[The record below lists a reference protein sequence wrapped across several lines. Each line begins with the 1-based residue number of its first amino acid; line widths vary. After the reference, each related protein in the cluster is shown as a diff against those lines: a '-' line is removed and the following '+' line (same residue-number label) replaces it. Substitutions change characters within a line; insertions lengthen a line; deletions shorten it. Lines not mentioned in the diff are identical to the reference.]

1 MYWKYDTAFF
11 RNYQFWDEIWH
22 LGGQIKMKMYSNPI
36 IPIYHFDMRSGIWGD
51 RSNIGGAD
59 QHENLKMFIQIS
71 QLFIL
76 RWNQA
81 YKGSDQALVQ
91 INVPRYLFEIHYLL
105 SSHQFGKGTVDMDFS
120 LLLHTSTKGTMML
133 LSWSGLSKSPP
144 WSPWGPRSGRPH
156 SSKESSTTCCYLPPL
171 LSETRDH
178 LWYNVI
184 ASWIQ
189 AQSVLYRCNSQRRLG
204 GFEAVQLWS
213 HKSTFKIYLK
223 SQILNLFGNVQ
234 HFKSIWNVFLN
245 FCLKPEITFDTKSL
259 LHEHLHRVFWLFTN
273 PANGCLLTAIHPL
286 PFSMTN
292 IAMYSKCW
300 PVSIISDCSQYK
312 P

>member
-1 MYWKYDTAFF
+1 
-11 RNYQFWDEIWH
+11 
-22 LGGQIKMKMYSNPI
+22 
-36 IPIYHFDMRSGIWGD
+36 MRSGIWGD

-133 LSWSGLSKSPP
+133 LSLIGALHLDHPDQ
-144 WSPWGPRSGRPH
+144 GVLMNFLVH
-156 SSKESSTTCCYLPPL
+156 LHFSKESSTTCCYLPPL

-178 LWYNVI
+178 LWYNGI
-184 ASWIQ
+184 ASWTL

-223 SQILNLFGNVQ
+223 SQILNLFEMSNILNLFEMSSSTSV
-234 HFKSIWNVFLN
+234 WNQRSPL
-245 FCLKPEITFDTKSL
+245 IQS
-259 LHEHLHRVFWLFTN
+259 HRFMNTCTECSGCSQIRQMVVFWLPSILFHFPWQTLQCT
-273 PANGCLLTAIHPL
+273 ANADQSPSYIGL
-286 PFSMTN
+286 
-292 IAMYSKCW
+292 
-300 PVSIISDCSQYK
+300 
-312 P
+312 

>member
-22 LGGQIKMKMYSNPI
+22 LGGQIKMKIYSNPI

-105 SSHQFGKGTVDMDFS
+105 SSHQFGKDTVDMDFS
-120 LLLHTSTKGTMML
+120 FCCSIPQQREPWCCCH
-133 LSWSGLSKSPP
+133 WSGLSTLITLRSQIRSSSWTFSSTSIFQRSPP
-144 WSPWGPRSGRPH
+144 
-156 SSKESSTTCCYLPPL
+156 
-171 LSETRDH
+171 
-178 LWYNVI
+178 
-184 ASWIQ
+184 
-189 AQSVLYRCNSQRRLG
+189 
-204 GFEAVQLWS
+204 QLAN
-213 HKSTFKIYLK
+213 TFLHY
-223 SQILNLFGNVQ
+223 
-234 HFKSIWNVFLN
+234 
-245 FCLKPEITFDTKSL
+245 CLKPVITFD
-259 LHEHLHRVFWLFTN
+259 
-273 PANGCLLTAIHPL
+273 
-286 PFSMTN
+286 
-292 IAMYSKCW
+292 
-300 PVSIISDCSQYK
+300 SDTMA
-312 P
+312 

>member
-1 MYWKYDTAFF
+1 
-11 RNYQFWDEIWH
+11 
-22 LGGQIKMKMYSNPI
+22 MKIYSNPI

-91 INVPRYLFEIHYLL
+91 IHVPRYLYEIHYLL

-156 SSKESSTTCCYLPPL
+156 ELSRPPPFFKGVLHNLLLPSSTSVWNQRSPLIQWHRFMNTCTEC
-171 LSETRDH
+171 
-178 LWYNVI
+178 
-184 ASWIQ
+184 
-189 AQSVLYRCNSQRRLG
+189 SV
-204 GFEAVQLWS
+204 
-213 HKSTFKIYLK
+213 
-223 SQILNLFGNVQ
+223 
-234 HFKSIWNVFLN
+234 
-245 FCLKPEITFDTKSL
+245 SL
-259 LHEHLHRVFWLFTN
+259 
-273 PANGCLLTAIHPL
+273 
-286 PFSMTN
+286 
-292 IAMYSKCW
+292 
-300 PVSIISDCSQYK
+300 
-312 P
+312 

>member
-22 LGGQIKMKMYSNPI
+22 LGGQIKMKIYSNPI

-59 QHENLKMFIQIS
+59 QHENLKIFIQIS

-133 LSWSGLSKSPP
+133 LSLIGALHLDHLEVPDQ
-144 WSPWGPRSGRPH
+144 GVLMNFLAH
-156 SSKESSTTCCYLPPL
+156 LHFSKESSTTCYYLPPL

-184 ASWIQ
+184 ASWTH
-189 AQSVLYRCNSQRRLG
+189 AQSVLYRCNSQRGLE

-223 SQILNLFGNVQ
+223 AMKSQIY
-234 HFKSIWNVFLN
+234 I
-245 FCLKPEITFDTKSL
+245 
-259 LHEHLHRVFWLFTN
+259 
-273 PANGCLLTAIHPL
+273 
-286 PFSMTN
+286 
-292 IAMYSKCW
+292 
-300 PVSIISDCSQYK
+300 
-312 P
+312 